1 MQQGVAAA
9 TQPVPGQK
17 NGLGTA
23 GFILGLIAICTF
35 WLLGWISLILGV
47 LGIIFGA
54 VAYFGKWKDAKLG
67 LAGFILGLI
76 AVILVIIFIIIALV
90 WVSSVVSSFGY

>member
-1 MQQGVAAA
+1 MQQGMPA
-9 TQPVPGQK
+9 QK

-35 WLLGWISLILGV
+35 WLLSYIAMIIGI

-54 VAYFGKWKDAKLG
+54 IAYFGKWKDAKLG

-76 AVILVIIFIIIALV
+76 AVILVIVFIIIVFA
-90 WVSSVVSSFGY
+90 WAASTVSSYGF

>member
-1 MQQGVAAA
+1 MQQDMMA
-9 TQPVPGQK
+9 PQK

-35 WLLGWISLILGV
+35 WLLSWIAAIIGV

-54 VAYFGKWKDAKLG
+54 IAYWGKWKDAKLG

-76 AVILVIIFIIIALV
+76 AVIP
-90 WVSSVVSSFGY
+90 VSYTHLRAHET

>member
-1 MQQGVAAA
+1 MQQGMA
-9 TQPVPGQK
+9 QPMPPQK

-23 GFILGLIAICTF
+23 GFILGLISICTF
-35 WLLGWISLILGV
+35 WLLSWIAMIIGI

-54 VAYFGKWKDAKLG
+54 IAYFGKWKDAKLG

-76 AVILVIIFIIIALV
+76 AVILVIIFIIIVIA
-90 WVSSVVSSFGY
+90 WAASTVSYYGF